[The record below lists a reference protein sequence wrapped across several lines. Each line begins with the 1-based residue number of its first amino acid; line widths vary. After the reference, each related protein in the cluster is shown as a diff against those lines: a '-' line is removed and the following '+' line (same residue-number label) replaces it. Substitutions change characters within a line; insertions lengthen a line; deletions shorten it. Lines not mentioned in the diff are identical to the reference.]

1 MTGVIR
7 LTGEFD
13 RPRREIMDRA
23 LQLSWMGQFLNN
35 PPSVEGWHQGIEWI
49 DTGTLVEPIN
59 FASEQFGDVN
69 RPGVRAM
76 IDNILVEELDSPGDL
91 VDTCLDEMGVI
102 SVSDETREVLKKFAN
117 QSEGSE
123 LGASERVAI
132 LLRLTAAT
140 HDFQRA

>member
-1 MTGVIR
+1 
-7 LTGEFD
+7 
-13 RPRREIMDRA
+13 
-23 LQLSWMGQFLNN
+23 
-35 PPSVEGWHQGIEWI
+35 
-49 DTGTLVEPIN
+49 
-59 FASEQFGDVN
+59 
-69 RPGVRAM
+69 M